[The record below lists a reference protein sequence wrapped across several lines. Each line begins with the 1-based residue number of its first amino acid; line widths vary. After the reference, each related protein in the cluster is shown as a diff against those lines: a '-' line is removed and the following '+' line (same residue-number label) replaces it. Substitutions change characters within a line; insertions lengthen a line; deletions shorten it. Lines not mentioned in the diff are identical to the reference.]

1 MMADWELLERL
12 CEARGVSGREDEVRE
27 LILKEI
33 GPFADKTEVT
43 PLGNVIAY
51 KSGEKRAKTRLML
64 SAHMDEVGL
73 AVTHVTDEGLL
84 KFSSV
89 GGIDPR
95 VLPGR
100 QVLIGKNK
108 IPGVVGVKPIHVLK
122 RDEAEKRVPMEEL
135 YLDIGALTKEEA
147 EAAVIPGDEATFV
160 SRFCAGN
167 GTLSAKALDD
177 RAGCALLIGLMKK
190 KLKYGAVF
198 AFTVQEEVG
207 SAGAKTAAF
216 AVEPDAAVVVEAT
229 TAADVPGTD
238 KNSQVCRL
246 GCGPAISF
254 MDKRTIY
261 DAEYYGLAFRAAK
274 QAGVNCQPKQAVAG
288 ANDAAAIHV
297 SRGGVRTVAVS
308 LPCRYLHAPVGVI
321 SQEDYGAAE
330 ELLALLAEKI
340 AGKAQPC

>member
-1 MMADWELLERL
+1 MMADWELLEKL
-12 CEARGVSGREDEVRE
+12 CEARGVSGKEDEVRE
-27 LILKEI
+27 LIVKEI
-33 GPFADKTEVT
+33 APFADKIEIM

-51 KSGEKRAKTRLML
+51 KSGEKRARTKLML
-64 SAHMDEVGL
+64 AAHMDEVGL
-73 AVTHVTDEGLL
+73 AVTHITEGGLL

-100 QVLIGKNK
+100 QVLIGAGGV
-108 IPGVVGVKPIHVLK
+108 PGVVGVKPIHVLK
-122 RDEAEKRVPMEEL
+122 KDEREKRVPMEEL
-135 YLDIGALTKEEA
+135 YLDIGALTEEEA
-147 EAAVIPGDEATFV
+147 ASAVTPGDEATFV
-160 SRFCAGN
+160 SRFCMNN
-167 GTLSAKALDD
+167 GTVSSKALDD

-190 KLKYGAVF
+190 NLKYDAVF

-216 AVEPDAAVVVEAT
+216 AVAPEAAVVVEAT

-238 KNSQVCRL
+238 KGKEVCRL
-246 GCGPAISF
+246 GFGPAVSF

-261 DAEYYGLAFRAAK
+261 DAEYYRLALHAAEK
-274 QAGVNCQPKQAVAG
+274 AGIKCQPKQAVAG
-288 ANDAAAIHV
+288 ANDAKVIHV
-297 SRGGVRTVAVS
+297 SRGGVRTVALS

-321 SQEDYGAAE
+321 SQEDFRASE
-330 ELLALLAEKI
+330 DLLALLAEKI

>member
-1 MMADWELLERL
+1 MMADWDLLEKL

-27 LILKEI
+27 LIVKEI
-33 GPFADKTEVT
+33 TPFADKIEIT
-43 PLGNVIAY
+43 PLGSVIAY
-51 KSGEKRAKTRLML
+51 KSGEKRAKTKLML
-64 SAHMDEVGL
+64 AAHMDEVGL
-73 AVTHVTDEGLL
+73 TVTHVTDEGLL
-84 KFSSV
+84 RISSV
-89 GGIDPR
+89 GGVDPR

-100 QVLIGKNK
+100 QVLVGRKA

-122 RDEAEKRVPMEEL
+122 KDELEKRVPMEEL

-147 EAAVIPGDEATFV
+147 EAAVCPGDEATFV
-160 SRFCAGN
+160 SRFCAQN
-167 GTLSAKALDD
+167 GTVSSKALDD

-190 KLKYGAVF
+190 ELKYDAVF

-216 AVEPDAAVVVEAT
+216 AVGPDAAIVVEAT
-229 TAADVPGTD
+229 TAADVPGTE
-238 KNSQVCRL
+238 KGKEVCRL

-261 DAEYYGLAFRAAK
+261 DAEYYGMALRAAEK
-274 QAGVNCQPKQAVAG
+274 AGVRCQPKQAVAG
-288 ANDAAAIHV
+288 GNDAGVIHV

-321 SQEDYGAAE
+321 SQGDFHAAA
-330 ELLALLAEKI
+330 ELLALLADKI

>member
-12 CEARGVSGREDEVRE
+12 CGARGVSGREDEVRE
-27 LILKEI
+27 LIVREI
-33 GPFADKTEVT
+33 GPFADKIEIT
-43 PLGNVIAY
+43 PLGSVIAY
-51 KSGEKRAKTRLML
+51 KSGEKRARTKLML
-64 SAHMDEVGL
+64 AAHMDEVGL
-73 AVTHVTDEGLL
+73 TVTRITDEGLL

-89 GGIDPR
+89 GSIDPR

-100 QVLIGKNK
+100 QVLVGKK
-108 IPGVVGVKPIHVLK
+108 AVPGVVGVKPVHVLK
-122 RDEAEKRVPMEEL
+122 KDEREKRVPMEEL

-147 EAAVIPGDEATFV
+147 EAAVTPGDEATFV
-160 SRFCAGN
+160 SRFCAQN
-167 GTLSAKALDD
+167 GILSAKALDD

-190 KLKYGAVF
+190 DLKYDAVF

-216 AVEPDAAVVVEAT
+216 AVEPDAAIVVEAT

-238 KNSQVCRL
+238 RDRQVCRL
-246 GCGPAISF
+246 GDGPAVSF

-274 QAGVNCQPKQAVAG
+274 RAGMKCQPKQAVAG
-288 ANDAAAIHV
+288 TNDAAAIHV

-308 LPCRYLHAPVGVI
+308 LPCRYLHAPVGVV
-321 SQEDYGAAE
+321 SQEDYESAA
-330 ELLALLAEKI
+330 ELLAILAEKI